1 MRSDRIRIRNLDREV
16 LEYFRNINQKITFDS
31 LDASIVTEIK
41 NGEGTNK
48 YNDAE
53 LRSRIISLEN
63 KKLAAADA
71 ENIYAKKANTYSK
84 TETDALLSSFNNT
97 LNSKI
102 SLNEAK
108 NVFIEKK
115 AGAVTEDLLSVDLIN
130 KVNARYENK
139 RPEGST
145 GSGDVSASD
154 FNLLK
159 VQVNNNT
166 TSISTLEEYINQNV
180 LTTSDK
186 IGLASL
192 DSAVVEII
200 NTARID
206 TVPIEMNDLSQDIQ
220 NKLNNTISGSF
231 DSLETDINN
240 NKQKI
245 DDINELLSLEHGEVI
260 MGAMKD
266 SNGDQSVNIQHSYIL
281 LDNTIICPTPSQL
294 TEVMNYAV
302 EDEIKHVIDIENNI
316 LYTYTSGSWAIDT
329 AYVAAPEF
337 LAGKFALEYGT
348 GSLYFGYSPDEI
360 DFVLDVSKLAKKADL
375 ENYLTTSAAALNY
388 SSKSDIST
396 INTKIATLT
405 NKDTEIENKIATLT
419 SKDTEIEGK
428 IATLTSKDTEI
439 ENKIAAL
446 TSKDTEIENNIST
459 LTTNNSSLDTRVTSL
474 ETAIQAL
481 NQLESTIDEL
491 TAEIE
496 ALKAK
501 VDSTSGGTT
510 T

>member
-31 LDASIVTEIK
+31 LDESIVTEIK

-71 ENIYAKKANTYSK
+71 ENIYAKKVDTYSK
-84 TETDALLSSFNNT
+84 TETDALFSSFNNT
-97 LNSKI
+97 HNSKL
-102 SLNEAK
+102 SLEEAK
-108 NVFIEKK
+108 DVFIEKK

-139 RPEGST
+139 RPDGSS
-145 GSGDVSASD
+145 GSGDVSTGD

-192 DSAVVEII
+192 DSAVAEII

-220 NKLNNTISGSF
+220 NKLNNTVSGSF
-231 DSLETDINN
+231 DSLETNINN

-245 DDINELLSLEHGEVI
+245 DEINELLSVAHGEVI
-260 MGAMKD
+260 IGAIKNSD
-266 SNGDQSVNIQHSYIL
+266 GDQSVNIQHSYIL

-294 TEVMNYAV
+294 TEVMDYAV
-302 EDEIKHVIDIENNI
+302 EDEIEHVVDIENNI
-316 LYTYTSGSWAIDT
+316 LYTYTSGSWAT
-329 AYVAAPEF
+329 NTTYAAASEF
-337 LAGKFALEYGT
+337 LAGKFVLEYGT
-348 GSLYFGYSPDEI
+348 GSLYFGYSPEEI
-360 DFVLDVSKLAKKADL
+360 DFVINLSEVAKKADL
-375 ENYLTTSAAALNY
+375 TDYLTNSVAAATY

-396 INTKIATLT
+396 INTNIATLT
-405 NKDTEIENKIATLT
+405 SKDTEIENKIATLT

-439 ENKIAAL
+439 EN
-446 TSKDTEIENNIST
+446 NVST
-459 LTTNNSSLDTRVTSL
+459 LTTNNSSLDSRITSL

-481 NQLESTIDEL
+481 DQLETTIDEL

-501 VDSTSGGTT
+501 VDNSSGGETA
-510 T
+510 

>member
-1 MRSDRIRIRNLDREV
+1 MRSDRIRIRNLDKEI

-31 LDASIVTEIK
+31 LDESIVTEIK
-41 NGEGTNK
+41 NGEGVNK

-71 ENIYAKKANTYSK
+71 ENIYAKKADTYSK
-84 TETDALLSSFNNT
+84 IETDALFSSYNTT
-97 LNSKI
+97 LNSKL
-102 SLNEAK
+102 SLDEAK

-115 AGAVTEDLLSVDLIN
+115 AGAVTEDLLSIDLIN

-145 GSGDVSASD
+145 GSGDVSAGD

-180 LTTSDK
+180 LTTNDK

-192 DSAVVEII
+192 DSAVAEII

-231 DSLETDINN
+231 DSLETNINN

-245 DDINELLSLEHGEVI
+245 EEINGLLSLEHGEVL

-294 TEVMNYAV
+294 TEVMDSAIV
-302 EDEIKHVIDIENNI
+302 DEIEHVVDIENNI
-316 LYTYTSGSWAIDT
+316 LYSYSSGSWAINPN
-329 AYVAAPEF
+329 YEAASEF
-337 LAGKFALEYGT
+337 LAGKFVLEYGT
-348 GSLYFGYSPDEI
+348 KSLYFGYNPEEI
-360 DFVLDVSKLAKKADL
+360 DFVLDLSKLAKKTDL
-375 ENYLTTSAAALNY
+375 ANYLTTSAAATTY

-396 INTKIATLT
+396 INTKISS
-405 NKDTEIENKIATLT
+405 LT

-428 IATLTSKDTEI
+428 I
-439 ENKIAAL
+439 
-446 TSKDTEIENNIST
+446 ST
-459 LTTNNSSLDTRVTSL
+459 LTTKNNGLDTRVTSL
-474 ETAIQAL
+474 ETAIQVL
-481 NQLESTIDEL
+481 DQLEATIDEL

-496 ALKAK
+496 ALKTK
-501 VDSTSGGTT
+501 VDNTDGDKTV
-510 T
+510 

>member
-31 LDASIVTEIK
+31 LDESIVTEIK

-71 ENIYAKKANTYSK
+71 ENIYAKKVDTYSK
-84 TETDALLSSFNNT
+84 TETDALFSSINEA
-97 LNSKI
+97 LNSK
-102 SLNEAK
+102 LNLEDAK

-139 RPEGST
+139 RPEDST
-145 GSGDVSASD
+145 SSGDVNASD

-192 DSAVVEII
+192 DSAVAEII
-200 NTARID
+200 NTARIN
-206 TVPIEMNDLSQDIQ
+206 TVPIEMNDLSQDVQ

-245 DDINELLSLEHGEVI
+245 DEINELLSVAHGEVI

-266 SNGDQSVNIQHSYIL
+266 SSGDQSVNIQHSYIL
-281 LDNTIICPTPSQL
+281 LDNTIICPTPNQL
-294 TEVMNYAV
+294 TEVMDYAV
-302 EDEIKHVIDIENNI
+302 ENEIENVVDIENNI
-316 LYTYTSGSWAIDT
+316 LYTYTSDSWATNTTYT
-329 AYVAAPEF
+329 AASEF
-337 LAGKFALEYGT
+337 LAGKFVLEYGT
-348 GSLYFGYSPDEI
+348 GSLYFGYSPEEI
-360 DFVLDVSKLAKKADL
+360 DFVIDVSKLAKKTDL
-375 ENYLTTSAAALNY
+375 ENYLTISAAAATY

-396 INTKIATLT
+396 INT
-405 NKDTEIENKIATLT
+405 EISTLT

-428 IATLTSKDTEI
+428 I
-439 ENKIAAL
+439 
-446 TSKDTEIENNIST
+446 ST
-459 LTTNNSSLDTRVTSL
+459 LTTNNSNLDTRVTSL

-481 NQLESTIDEL
+481 DQLEATIDKL

-501 VDSTSGGTT
+501 VDDTSGGTIT
-510 T
+510 